1 MLKSNY
7 QHTVKSPFKIK
18 GVGVHSGAAV
28 TLTVKPALPS
38 TGIRFIR
45 TDVQDRPNVVPAHW
59 KFVSETR
66 LCTMLSNNHG
76 VSVSTV
82 EHLLSAF
89 YGLGLDNA
97 VVEIDGAEVPIMDGS
112 SLCFMEALDKAG
124 IIAQNTNRRMIRI
137 KKTISCKEN
146 DKEIHLSPANGQYF
160 GFEIDFKNPLIGFQ
174 KHIHNMTETAYR
186 RDIAPA
192 RTFGFLHEVEQL
204 KKAGLA
210 RGGSLDNVIVI
221 DGDKILNPE
230 GLRSKNEFVH
240 HKILDATGDFFLTG
254 MRLMGRYYGIKTGHD
269 MNNKILHTLFSRPD
283 AFEIINLGQKI
294 SQHGIIAGKAYAS
307 DSDLPIVATA

>member
-7 QHTVKSPFKIK
+7 QHTVKDSFKIK
-18 GVGVHSGAAV
+18 GIGVHSGSAA
-28 TLTVKPALPS
+28 TLTIIPALPS

-45 TDVQDRPNVVPAHW
+45 TDVQDRPNIIPARW
-59 KFVSETR
+59 NFVTKTR

-89 YGLGLDNA
+89 SGLGLDNA
-97 VVEIDGAEVPIMDGS
+97 IVEIDGPEVPIMDGS
-112 SLCFMEALDKAG
+112 ALCFVKALDEVG
-124 IIAQNTNRRMIRI
+124 LINQRIPRRVIRI

-146 DKEIHLSPANGQYF
+146 DKEIHLSPADGQYF

-174 KHIHNMTETAYR
+174 KHIHNMTEDAYR

-204 KKAGLA
+204 RKAGLA
-210 RGGSLDNVIVI
+210 RGGSLDNVIII

-230 GLRSKNEFVH
+230 GLRSEKEFVH

-254 MRLMGRYYGIKTGHD
+254 MRLMGCYHGIKAGHD
-269 MNNKILHTLFSRPD
+269 MNNKLLHTLFSRPD
-283 AFEIINLGQKI
+283 AFEIINLGQKVR
-294 SQHGIIAGKAYAS
+294 QHQIIAGKAYAS
-307 DSDLPIVATA
+307 DSDLPIAATA